1 MSLPVS
7 AGAATTRWRRR
18 CQPPV
23 SLARSGVAGA
33 DRRCRR
39 ISPVCYTGCVN
50 TDAIDTYCLVT
61 LLTECRAVGAGVF
74 IPYRLS
80 ANWVGKRVDTVS
92 TLCRRSVSITS
103 K

>member
-1 MSLPVS
+1 MPI
-7 AGAATTRWRRR
+7 A
-18 CQPPV
+18 
-23 SLARSGVAGA
+23 GVAV
-33 DRRCRR
+33 
-39 ISPVCYTGCVN
+39 SPVCYYTGCVN

-61 LLTECRAVGAGVF
+61 LLTSAGAVGAGVF

-92 TLCRRSVSITS
+92 ITS